1 MNLKPCIPPEG
12 IEEIVKR
19 LAREISDDYKG
30 RTPLLVGVLKGAF
43 LFLSDLVRRLEVGH
57 EVDFIQTSCYGLSDT
72 PAADVLI
79 VRDITSDLSGR
90 DVIIVEDIIDRGHT
104 AKALM
109 KYFSDRGAASIRLC
123 ALLKREGGA
132 PELKA
137 DYLGASIG
145 AGFVVGYGM
154 DYKERHRGLPGLYT
168 VEEGEGEPWT
178 DLPGS

>member
-1 MNLKPCIPPEG
+1 MNLKPCIPREA
-12 IEEIVKR
+12 IDEIVRR
-19 LAREISDDYKG
+19 LAAGINSDYSG

-43 LFLSDLVRRLEVGH
+43 LFLSDLVRKLDIEH
-57 EVDFIQTSCYGLSDT
+57 EIDFIQTSCYGHRDT

-79 VRDITSDLSGR
+79 VRDITADLSGR

-123 ALLKREGGA
+123 TLLKREGGA

-137 DYLGASIG
+137 DYTGAIIG
-145 AGFVVGYGM
+145 PGFVVGYGM
-154 DYKERHRGLPGLYT
+154 DYKERLRGLPGLYT
-168 VEEGEGEPWT
+168 VQEEGEQWM